1 VLEIGPGLGALTRG
15 LLETGARVTAIEI
28 DARVGAYLRETLGA
42 NANLTLLEG
51 DALDF
56 AWEEIAPEPVV
67 LVANLPYAITG
78 PILDRLVRH
87 APRIQRALLM
97 VQREV
102 AQRIASGAGGKEI
115 GAPTVHV
122 RLLYEVER
130 LFDVGAGAFHPPPD
144 VVSTVVRFVP
154 RAGAR
159 LDPGLRETVNRAY
172 RQRRKTLRKTLADE
186 TRSEDAIARALD
198 AIGHSATA
206 RPEELEPDDWPRFL
220 AALDEGN
227 A

>member
-1 VLEIGPGLGALTRG
+1 MLEIGPGLGALTRG

-28 DARVGAYLRETLGA
+28 DPRVAACLRETLGSH
-42 NANLTLLEG
+42 ANLALHEG
-51 DALDF
+51 DAL
-56 AWEEIAPEPVV
+56 AASWEEIAPEPVV

-87 APRIQRALLM
+87 APRIRRALLM
-97 VQREV
+97 MQREV

-122 RLLYEVER
+122 RLLYDVER
-130 LFDVGAGAFHPPPD
+130 LFDVGSGAFYPPPD

-154 RAGAR
+154 REGAR
-159 LDPGLRETVNRAY
+159 LDPSLRDVVNRAY

-186 TRSEDAIARALD
+186 TRSEDAIARALSM
-198 AIGHSATA
+198 IGRSAAA

-220 AALDEGN
+220 AALDQEN
-227 A
+227 V